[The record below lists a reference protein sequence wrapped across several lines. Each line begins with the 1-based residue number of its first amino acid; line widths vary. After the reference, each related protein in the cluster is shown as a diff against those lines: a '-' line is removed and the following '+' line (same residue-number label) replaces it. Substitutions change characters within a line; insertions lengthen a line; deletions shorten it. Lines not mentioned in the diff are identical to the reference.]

1 MDPYMTVSI
10 IGSFRKHY
18 DKICE
23 AKETFARMGLK
34 VLAPNDG
41 NIVDK
46 SVEYV
51 LLDTDTSSSPT
62 VNESAYI
69 RKLLESDLV
78 YVCNVGGYVG
88 LTAMLEISIIM
99 SKGQEIY
106 FMEQPV
112 DPLLAAMCD
121 GAKDNVVYS
130 PDELCEMINI
140 SNDVAKSREWFDS
153 YHERVQ
159 QFKL

>member
-1 MDPYMTVSI
+1 MTVSI
-10 IGSFRKHY
+10 IGSFRKHH

-23 AKETFARMGLK
+23 TKETFIKKGHK

-46 SVEYV
+46 SAEYV

-69 RKLLESDLV
+69 NKLLESDLV
-78 YVCNVGGYVG
+78 YVCDVGGYVG

-106 FMEQPV
+106 FMENPI
-112 DPLLAAMCD
+112 DPLLAAMCN

-130 PDELCEMINI
+130 PDDLCEMINI
-140 SNDVAKSREWFDS
+140 YDDVAKSREWFDS
-153 YHERVQ
+153 YHKRVQ